1 MHSACQTTLLR
12 PTAAPTATAP
22 LSLRVFL
29 TLHFP
34 GQAAHG
40 STCQGRPGSYE
51 YEKIDSQS
59 YCQFGIDYLKID
71 QCGGDSYEAHG
82 QNKNI
87 SWLKFQS
94 GLKQCLSKTGRAIV
108 QSVESCGTVAGCGEW
123 IANCANLWRTGSDL
137 EATWGSI
144 MKNLDQTAPLFSLA
158 EIRDDGGGV
167 RSGHW
172 CDPDMCVRSPLLVPC
187 LPAIHNRS
195 HGSSWLA
202 GWLAATHHAVAA
214 GCKSE
219 MLESQISK
227 RALIL
232 RCKQSTYLRYLYLPA
247 CLSAF
252 VLFLTHLQG

>member
-1 MHSACQTTLLR
+1 MHSACQTTLSR

-202 GWLAATHHAVAA
+202 GWLAGWQLIMLWLQAA
-214 GCKSE
+214 S
-219 MLESQISK
+219 
-227 RALIL
+227 R
-232 RCKQSTYLRYLYLPA
+232 
-247 CLSAF
+247 
-252 VLFLTHLQG
+252 